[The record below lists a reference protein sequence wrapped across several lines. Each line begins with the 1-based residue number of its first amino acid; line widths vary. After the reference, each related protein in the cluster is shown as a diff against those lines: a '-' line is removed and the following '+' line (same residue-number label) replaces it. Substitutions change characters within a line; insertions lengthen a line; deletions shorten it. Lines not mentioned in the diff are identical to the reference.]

1 MTCKYYSKDKA
12 GYLNE
17 VGGGVSLPQR
27 LPDNSCK
34 LGRKPDYS
42 GWVKKK
48 CIDTPN
54 NGPCWWWHEENP
66 DSRDTEF

>member
-17 VGGGVSLPQR
+17 VGGGVSLPQ
-27 LPDNSCK
+27 LVSDPHCT

-42 GWVKKK
+42 GWAKK
-48 CIDTPN
+48 CIDASS
-54 NGPCWWWHEENP
+54 NGPCWWWLEENP
-66 DSRDTEF
+66 ESKDIKF